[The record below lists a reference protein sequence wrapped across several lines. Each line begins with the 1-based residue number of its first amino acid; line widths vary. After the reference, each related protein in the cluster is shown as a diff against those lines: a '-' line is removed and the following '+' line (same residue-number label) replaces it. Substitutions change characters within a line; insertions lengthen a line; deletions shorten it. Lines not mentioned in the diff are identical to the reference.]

1 MMRAL
6 PLDSQASP
14 PICTGAAQ
22 GVARL
27 THRVRIRVRFKDDG
41 STIVVGV
48 GSCGCSYLE
57 DYRIATPRG
66 LMALW
71 LSPIVGSA

>member
-14 PICTGAAQ
+14 PVCTDAAQ

-27 THRVRIRVRFKDDG
+27 THRVRIRVRFKDAG

-48 GSCGCSYLE
+48 GSCGCPYVE
-57 DYRIATPRG
+57 GWHIATPRG
-66 LMALW
+66 LLALW
-71 LSPIVGSA
+71 LLPIAGSA